1 MRSGMVT
8 AEQLMKRDL
17 TAVMAEDTVEDAMH
31 VLRSH
36 SLSGVPVVDE
46 RWRLVGFLSE
56 SDILRSVLPSY
67 LEILARDSFLYG
79 EHELLVKNFSQVRAG
94 VVRDYMQARCQAVQ
108 PETNIM
114 NVADLMLRL
123 KVKRLPVVDGRLLM
137 GIIDRGD
144 LCEYLMNSGGTS

>member
-31 VLRSH
+31 VLHSH

-67 LEILARDSFLYG
+67 LEILTRDSFLYG

>member
-1 MRSGMVT
+1 MSNEMVT

-31 VLRSH
+31 VLHSH

-67 LEILARDSFLYG
+67 LEILVQDSFLYG
-79 EHELLVKNFSQVRAG
+79 EHELLTKKFSQVRAG
-94 VVRDYMQARCQAVQ
+94 VVRDYMQTNCQSVKTTA
-108 PETNIM
+108 NIM

-123 KVKRLPVVDGRLLM
+123 RVKRLPVLDGRLLV
-137 GIIDRGD
+137 GIIDRSD
-144 LCEYLMNSGGTS
+144 LCEYLMNSGGAS

>member
-1 MRSGMVT
+1 MSNEMVT

-31 VLRSH
+31 VLHSH
-36 SLSGVPVVDE
+36 SLSGVPVVDD
-46 RWRLVGFLSE
+46 RWRLKGFLSE

-67 LEILARDSFLYG
+67 LEILAQDSFLYG
-79 EHELLVKNFSQVRAG
+79 EHELLTKRFSQIRTSA
-94 VVRDYMQARCQAVQ
+94 VRDYMQTKCQSVKTT
-108 PETNIM
+108 TNIM

-123 KVKRLPVVDGRLLM
+123 KVKRLPVLDGQLLV
-137 GIIDRGD
+137 GIIDQSD

>member
-1 MRSGMVT
+1 MVT

-31 VLRSH
+31 VLHSH

-67 LEILARDSFLYG
+67 LEILAQDSFLYG
-79 EHELLVKNFSQVRAG
+79 EHELLTKKFSQVRTSA
-94 VVRDYMQARCQAVQ
+94 VRDYMQTNCQSVKTTA
-108 PETNIM
+108 NIM

-123 KVKRLPVVDGRLLM
+123 RVKRLPVLDGRLLV
-137 GIIDRGD
+137 GIIDRSD
-144 LCEYLMNSGGTS
+144 LCEYLMNSGGAS

>member
-31 VLRSH
+31 VLHSH

-123 KVKRLPVVDGRLLM
+123 KVKRLPVVDGWLLM